1 MDCRWCFAHGP
12 LAMRRMVVVPRQL
25 RAARIL
31 AGLSRPQLAKRAGG
45 SASAIEHFERG
56 LTDPRQLTIERWRRA
71 LERAGVIFIEQ
82 DGEHGP
88 GVRLRDR
95 IDLDGDAAPGVTPR
109 EARKR

>member
-1 MDCRWCFAHGP
+1 MNPHHHWHEAHGRP
-12 LAMRRMVVVPRQL
+12 KNPAMLLPRQL

-56 LTDPRQLTIERWRRA
+56 LTDPKQMTIERWRRA

-82 DGEHGP
+82 DGQHGP
-88 GVRLRDR
+88 GVRLRERFDVNR
-95 IDLDGDAAPGVTPR
+95 
-109 EARKR
+109 